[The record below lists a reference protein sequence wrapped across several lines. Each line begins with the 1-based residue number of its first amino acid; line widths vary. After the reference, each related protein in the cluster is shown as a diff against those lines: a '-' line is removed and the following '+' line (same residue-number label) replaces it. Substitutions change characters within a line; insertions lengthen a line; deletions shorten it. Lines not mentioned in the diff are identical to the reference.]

1 VKARLLHS
9 LIAERASSDPGPG
22 SDWAIGQCRHCDE
35 KVWLSSVWVELL
47 ARDPD
52 AVASCFEC
60 ACAQV
65 ESPR

>member
-1 VKARLLHS
+1 M
-9 LIAERASSDPGPG
+9 G
-22 SDWAIGQCRHCDE
+22 WTIGQCRHCDG
-35 KVWLSSVWVELL
+35 KVWLSNPWVELL

-65 ESPR
+65 EDPR